1 MTAHALLDVASAAP
15 PAAPPP
21 AALAALCA
29 VARLHQI
36 AADPATLAHQLG
48 LSPTDALETDDLLR
62 AARHLG
68 LKAKLSRTTIER
80 LAITPLPA
88 LALMRGPDDSMR
100 VVILA
105 QCDGKRVLFQDFGK
119 LGSDRNFSA
128 QRSEAPAGTA
138 FSRENLGSDPNLP
151 AAQAAQAMAVG
162 PTIEP
167 IDVFAQHW
175 TGDLIL
181 ITSRA
186 SLAGELSKFDFS
198 WFIPALVKYRKLLGE
213 VLLISFVLQLFGLV
227 SPLFFQVVMD
237 KVLVHKGRRYWGQ
250 SPNFLG

>member
-1 MTAHALLDVASAAP
+1 MTTH
-15 PAAPPP
+15 
-21 AALAALCA
+21 ALAALCA
-29 VARLHQI
+29 IARLHQI

-48 LSPTDALETDDLLR
+48 LSPTDPLQVDDLLR

-68 LKAKLSRTTIER
+68 LKAKLSHSNVER
-80 LAITPLPA
+80 LAQTPLPA
-88 LALMRGPDDSMR
+88 LAIMRDADALAGTESLR

-105 QCDGKRVLFQDFGK
+105 QCDGTRVLFQEFGK
-119 LGSDRNFSA
+119 LGSDPNISA
-128 QRSEAPAGTA
+128 QRSAAPAGTA
-138 FSRENLGSDPNLP
+138 NGRENS
-151 AAQAAQAMAVG
+151 G

-167 IDVFAQHW
+167 IEVFAQRW
-175 TGDLIL
+175 AGELIL

-186 SLAGELSKFDFS
+186 SLAGELARFDFS

-213 VLLISFVLQLFGLV
+213 VLLISFMLQLFGLV